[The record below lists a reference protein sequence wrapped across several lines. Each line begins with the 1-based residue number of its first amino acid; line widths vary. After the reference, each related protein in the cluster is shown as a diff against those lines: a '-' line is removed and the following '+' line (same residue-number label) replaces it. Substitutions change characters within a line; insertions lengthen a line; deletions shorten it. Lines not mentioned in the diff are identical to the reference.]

1 MAYPLCPPLF
11 CVPTMTLSRTDLAE
25 LAVFAAVARHRS
37 FSKAAL
43 ELGVSAS
50 ALSHALKGLESRLAV
65 RLLNRSTRAVVP
77 TEAGERLLAQ
87 VLPTLGQL
95 EAALAELT
103 RHAGEPVG
111 KLRLCAPRAAIQ
123 EVLAPVL
130 IDYLVRYP
138 RMQVEVEELELMPR
152 LIEDGYD
159 AALFYGD
166 LLPQEMI
173 SVPLGPQQR
182 YLVVG
187 SPDYLA
193 RRGTPRH
200 PSDLRQ
206 HDCIGYRLTPHHH
219 YRWAFAAEG
228 ELLEIEV
235 TGPLTTS
242 TPALY
247 LGAAEAGLGLA
258 YCHEGEVFDALAS
271 GRLVSVLDDWSPSF
285 AGFNLF
291 YPGRHQLGQGLRAL
305 IDMLKEYHRIR

>member
-1 MAYPLCPPLF
+1 
-11 CVPTMTLSRTDLAE
+11 MTITRTDLAE

-50 ALSHALKGLESRLAV
+50 ALSHSLKGLEQRLGV

-77 TEAGERLLAQ
+77 TDAGQRLLTQ
-87 VLPTLGQL
+87 LLPTLNQL
-95 EAALAELT
+95 EEALDELT
-103 RHAGEPVG
+103 HHSDEPVG
-111 KLRLCAPRAAIQ
+111 RLKICAPRAAIV
-123 EVLAPVL
+123 ELLVPVL

-138 RMQVEVEELELMPR
+138 RMQVEVVELELMPR

-159 AALFYGD
+159 AAIFYGD
-166 LLPQEMI
+166 LLPKEMI
-173 SVPLGPQQR
+173 AVPLGPPQR

-187 SPDYLA
+187 SPTYLTA
-193 RRGTPRH
+193 RGAPSH
-200 PSDLRQ
+200 PSELSQ

-219 YRWAFAAEG
+219 YRWAFAADG
-228 ELLEIEV
+228 KLLEIEV
-235 TGPLTTS
+235 SGPLTTS

-258 YCHEGEVFDALAS
+258 YCQEDEVSEALAQ
-271 GRLVSVLDDWSPSF
+271 GRLVSVLDAWSPSF

-291 YPGRHQLGQGLRAL
+291 YPSRHQLGSGLRAL
-305 IDMLKEYHRIR
+305 IDMLKAYHQLR